1 MCIIRKKT
9 RRVVVVLIINYTH
22 NPRDDDKNDGVCVCG
37 YIWMDTKKCVS
48 TRDSAAYVGIGMVYD
63 ARSYTIQAISCEVA
77 RSGQTA
83 QS

>member
-1 MCIIRKKT
+1 
-9 RRVVVVLIINYTH
+9 
-22 NPRDDDKNDGVCVCG
+22 
-37 YIWMDTKKCVS
+37 MDTKKCVS